1 MADTKITASRVI
13 SFAEELEDRSEAFYE
28 ALAGRFGGQR
38 ETFLA
43 FAKGCWKNRQAVV
56 RTYRETVSDALETGF
71 SFEGLDLERY
81 AVDTALEEDVALGD
95 ALEKAVQLEDQ
106 ATAFYQAVAERS
118 RALLATIPMAF
129 RSAAKTRQ
137 RRRRKLQAL
146 LE

>member
-1 MADTKITASRVI
+1 MANTKITASRVI
-13 SFAEELEDRSEAFYE
+13 SFAEELEDRSQAFYE
-28 ALAGRFGGQR
+28 ALAECFADQA

-43 FAKGCWKNRQAVV
+43 FAKGCRKNRRSVV

-81 AVDTALEEDVALGD
+81 EVGTALQEDVAFGD
-95 ALEKAVQLEDQ
+95 ALEQAIQLEKQ
-106 ATAFYQAVAERS
+106 ATAFYQAAAERS

-129 RSAAKTRQ
+129 RGAAKTRQ
-137 RRRRKLQAL
+137 RRRRQLEAL